1 MTFECATKIAI
12 PVMPLI
18 KPISRLKPL
27 FLPKPEPNLNSS
39 AKVLIIQ
46 TGILLKKCFP
56 IPSTKKVF
64 LPKAVTQIGLP
75 QPSTSDVCTPN
86 KNHTITVSLLL
97 LFYFFLA
104 TELISVRCSGFSLP
118 LCAVAPSTALHTRA
132 KNGEKQNLPFCP
144 FEKFS

>member
-75 QPSTSDVCTPN
+75 QTSTSDVCTPN

-118 LCAVAPSTALHTRA
+118 LCAVAPSTALHTRGKKWRETELA
-132 KNGEKQNLPFCP
+132 ILPIW
-144 FEKFS
+144 EV